1 MPTSCYG
8 PTRTGCTRLTTS
20 SRGLQCD
27 PHTVMGYWDGHW
39 YDWYRSPLPR
49 EARRLCSRSGVV
61 FLQANGALVRS
72 LQRSGCPD
80 VRYVAATSDE
90 RFQSRP
96 ERQHYVFNL
105 VLVGNKIT
113 SRPRLKG
120 FPGNVV
126 RRRLV
131 AHFECGLG
139 RRFAVFAEGW
149 TGPSAQG
156 PLRFDEQARTYGTAL
171 AAVGCNNWLHSRYC
185 FSNRLPISMSSARPV
200 IDYKRGG
207 VTTKSLAATRA
218 CTGSVISRRPGA
230 SFASSWTITRERK
243 RLRNAPRNWRA
254 SGPDLSRR
262 RLYGPGPGF
271 AGRRSRARRYVC
283 DSPTLDPQGE

>member
-1 MPTSCYG
+1 MES
-8 PTRTGCTRLTTS
+8 
-20 SRGLQCD
+20 
-27 PHTVMGYWDGHW
+27 
-39 YDWYRSPLPR
+39 SPLPR

-61 FLQANGALVRS
+61 FLQADGALVRS

-90 RFQSRP
+90 RFQPRP

-113 SRPRLKG
+113 SRPPLKG

-171 AAVGCNNWLHSRYC
+171 AAVGCNNWLHSRYR

-200 IDYKRGG
+200 IDYKGEGYDG
-207 VTTKSLAATRA
+207 VFGCDPGIYWFRDIEEAWRQFRFVVDNYTRAQEAAQRAQELARQRSVTYHAVAYMVLLLDSLAAD
-218 CTGSVISRRPGA
+218 
-230 SFASSWTITRERK
+230 RERGATCAIPQP
-243 RLRNAPRNWRA
+243 LDCQGDALSGARA
-254 SGPDLSRR
+254 
-262 RLYGPGPGF
+262 
-271 AGRRSRARRYVC
+271 
-283 DSPTLDPQGE
+283 QGSA